1 MDMNFLRGILISV
14 GISLLIC
21 IIMFVYFQRKYSSM
35 ETKVNTLFQ
44 LVQQEAIKNEQQ
56 RNLIIRENTPV
67 VGGKT
72 QSGTVTNQQY
82 NKIEVSDDESDTDCD
97 SDSDDSVVNY
107 DDESG
112 LDSDSDDSDNEE
124 STKNVIINQEE
135 DEQTDVE
142 NTIELNVNK
151 INLEIDNVE
160 ESDESI
166 NVQKTEQ
173 DDENNLDIGNKDLEN
188 IKYLEENN
196 YQKMPVSRLREV
208 IVELDLPIMGNIQK
222 IKKKELIESIEQYI
236 SQNNVQTQSSVNV
249 SELLLEASQSPK
261 NTISIDLDS
270 NHIDEEFS
278 TLIEESVHSQD
289 EDENENDIDNKEI
302 KQIDISEEN
311 LDIDD
316 NNDNNENSDEESLL
330 GDLDEGSDTNDE
342 IENLD

>member
-67 VGGKT
+67 VGGT
-72 QSGTVTNQQY
+72 GSNEPNTEPY
-82 NKIEVSDDESDTDCD
+82 YSKIAVSDDESDTDSD
-97 SDSDDSVVNY
+97 ESELDSDDEVNSVLES
-107 DDESG
+107 DDE
-112 LDSDSDDSDNEE
+112 DYDSDNEE

-151 INLEIDNVE
+151 INLEVEHIE

-166 NVQKTEQ
+166 DVQKTVQ
-173 DDENNLDIGNKDLEN
+173 DDENNLDTGNKDLDN

-261 NTISIDLDS
+261 NTVSIDLDS

-289 EDENENDIDNKEI
+289 DNENDEGDIDNVEI

-311 LDIDD
+311 LDID
-316 NNDNNENSDEESLL
+316 DNNENSDEESLL